1 MFSLLNHFTTVIN
14 LNLRVMWYNVL
25 VQDNDM
31 NIIEETRLFIED
43 GSYNDPSFGIDV
55 LGHSVVEWW
64 D

>member
-1 MFSLLNHFTTVIN
+1 
-14 LNLRVMWYNVL
+14 MWYNVL

-31 NIIEETRLFIED
+31 NIIEETRIFIKD
-43 GSYNDPSFGIDV
+43 GSYSDPSFGIDV